1 MATDF
6 DPGTGLGPR
15 LRLVRESRA
24 LSVRE
29 LARRIGCSASLIS
42 QVERGLSV
50 PSVGVLYSLA
60 SELGCSLDYV
70 LFGTGA
76 EAASAGGTA
85 TDARAP
91 ADVPA
96 GAGSAGS
103 AVLAGALL
111 GADAGAPLRGMSGQ
125 GAAGDAADAFRGEVP
140 VLTHSATTSRS
151 DGVVQ
156 RGCDRRIIDLA
167 SGVRWER
174 LTSGPDDHI
183 DFLEVIYS
191 PGGHSTD
198 ERRPLRHEG
207 REYGL
212 ILSGTLRANVGFETY
227 ELNPGDSIVFDSST
241 PHEYWNTAD
250 DYVHAVW
257 VVTHPHP
264 GRLSAGVYIHPALL
278 RHTSIQQMVLTHL
291 ADAWNPGSKDKGII
305 TLSWADPSRR

>member
-1 MATDF
+1 MAADF

-15 LRLVRESRA
+15 LRLVREGRA

-29 LARRIGCSASLIS
+29 LARRVGCSASLVS

-60 SELGCSLDYV
+60 SQLDCSLDYL
-70 LFGTGA
+70 LFGIGTEA
-76 EAASAGGTA
+76 EPPGGPG
-85 TDARAP
+85 ARAM
-91 ADVPA
+91 A
-96 GAGSAGS
+96 GMAS
-103 AVLAGALL
+103 
-111 GADAGAPLRGMSGQ
+111 R
-125 GAAGDAADAFRGEVP
+125 AAGEVPGGFRGEVP
-140 VLTHSATTSRS
+140 LVAADEGPAPGAGEAPEAAAGADAPRS

-174 LTSGPDDHI
+174 LTPGADDRV

-227 ELNPGDSIVFDSST
+227 ELKAGDSIAFDSST
-241 PHEYWNTAD
+241 PHEYWNTTD
-250 DYVHAVW
+250 DQVHAVW
-257 VVTHPHP
+257 VVM
-264 GRLSAGVYIHPALL
+264 HPA
-278 RHTSIQQMVLTHL
+278 
-291 ADAWNPGSKDKGII
+291 PG
-305 TLSWADPSRR
+305 LP

>member
-1 MATDF
+1 MAADF

-15 LRLVRESRA
+15 LRLVREGRA

-29 LARRIGCSASLIS
+29 LARRVGCSASLVS

-60 SELGCSLDYV
+60 SQLDCSLDYL
-70 LFGTGA
+70 LFGIGV
-76 EAASAGGTA
+76 SGG
-85 TDARAP
+85 
-91 ADVPA
+91 
-96 GAGSAGS
+96 
-103 AVLAGALL
+103 
-111 GADAGAPLRGMSGQ
+111 
-125 GAAGDAADAFRGEVP
+125 FRGEVP
-140 VLTHSATTSRS
+140 VVAPGEAPEAAAGADAPRS

-174 LTSGPDDHI
+174 LTPGADDRV

-227 ELNPGDSIVFDSST
+227 ELKAGDSIAFDSST
-241 PHEYWNTAD
+241 PHEYWNTTD
-250 DYVHAVW
+250 DQVHAVW
-257 VVTHPHP
+257 VVM
-264 GRLSAGVYIHPALL
+264 HPA
-278 RHTSIQQMVLTHL
+278 
-291 ADAWNPGSKDKGII
+291 PG
-305 TLSWADPSRR
+305 LP